1 MSRQRRAFT
10 LIELLVVIAI
20 IAVLVALLLPAVQQA
35 REAARRTQ
43 CKGNLKQIGLA
54 LQNYHEVART
64 FPYGWMADFNN
75 LNSNTWG
82 LMILPQIDQA
92 PLFNNFNFSVPAVDQ
107 APLLGFPPAAV
118 NQNLAVIATKLPIH
132 LCPSNPGGGQIYQGL
147 IPAGSVSAG
156 LPPMDITY
164 TIAPGDYASM
174 SAVYRNYASIAFA
187 SFANGTNGDMRGT
200 MYFESKVRFADIGDG
215 ASNTILSFER
225 TGGATIYQKA
235 IANTVPPYDILGKA
249 NGGGWAD
256 IAGGENWIK
265 GSLYDGTQPQ
275 QGGPCAINCTNLNGE
290 GLYSFHTG
298 GAHVVLADGSVRF
311 ISQNISQFVLG
322 SLITRNHG
330 ETIGDF

>member
-1 MSRQRRAFT
+1 MPRKRRGFT

-54 LQNYHEVART
+54 LQNYHEVAKT

-82 LMILPQIDQA
+82 LMILPQLDQS
-92 PLFNNFNFSVPAVDQ
+92 PMYNRFNFSVPAVDQ
-107 APLLGFPPAAV
+107 GPLLGFDPNAV
-118 NQNLAVIATKLPIH
+118 SQNLAVIATKLPIH
-132 LCPSNPGGGQIYQGL
+132 ICPSNPTASIYQGL
-147 IPAGSVSAG
+147 IPAGSVSPG
-156 LPPMDITY
+156 LPPIDITY

-187 SFANGTNGDMRGT
+187 SFPGGTNGDMRGT
-200 MYFESKVRFADIGDG
+200 MYFESKVRFSDIGDG

-225 TGGATIYQKA
+225 TGGAVIYQKGVA
-235 IANTVPPYDILGKA
+235 IMSPPFDLLGRA

-290 GLYSFHTG
+290 GLYSFHAG
-298 GAHVVLADGSVRF
+298 GAQVVLADGSVRF
-311 ISQNISQFVLG
+311 INQNISQFILG
-322 SLITRNHG
+322 ALITRNHG
-330 ETIGDF
+330 ETATDF